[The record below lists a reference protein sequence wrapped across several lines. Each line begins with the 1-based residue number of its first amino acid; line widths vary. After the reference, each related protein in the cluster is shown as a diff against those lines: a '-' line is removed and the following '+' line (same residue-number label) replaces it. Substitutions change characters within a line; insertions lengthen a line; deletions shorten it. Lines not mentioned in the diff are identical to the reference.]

1 MLNATTQGT
10 GDKVVIAH
18 GLYGS
23 GRNWGVIAKR
33 LSDAFTVITP
43 DMRNH
48 GDSPNL
54 ETHSYEDL
62 ADDLAAFGPAHFVG
76 HSMGGKAVMTLALTR
91 PDLVQ
96 SLAILDI
103 APTAYTHS
111 QMEPLEAMRRADLS
125 AITRRSEVDLGLD
138 PATTAF
144 LAQSLDVAGKRWRLN
159 LDTLANEMPK
169 IMSFPDLTGAYD
181 GPTLLLRGEASDYV
195 RSDHEDKIRALFPTA
210 RVETVPGAGHW
221 LHADKPREVEAALRR
236 FLESG
241 L

>member
-1 MLNATTQGT
+1 MLNATTQGQ

-54 ETHSYEDL
+54 DTHSYQDL
-62 ADDLAAFGPAHFVG
+62 AEDLAAFGPAHYVG
-76 HSMGGKAVMTLALTR
+76 HSMGGKAVMTLALTQ
-91 PDLVQ
+91 PALVQ

-103 APTAYTHS
+103 APVAYSHS

-125 AITRRSEVDLGLD
+125 TLTRRSELDLGLD

-144 LAQSLDVAGKRWRLN
+144 LAQSLDVAGQRWRLN
-159 LDTLANEMPK
+159 LDTLADEMPK
-169 IMSFPDLTGAYD
+169 IMGFPDPDGAYT
-181 GPTLLLRGEASDYV
+181 GRTLVLRGETSDYV
-195 RSDHEDKIRALFPTA
+195 RPDHEEKIRALFPKA
-210 RVETVPGAGHW
+210 RIETIPGAGHW
-221 LHADKPREVEAALRR
+221 LHADNPREVEAALRG
-236 FLESG
+236 FLSP
-241 L
+241 